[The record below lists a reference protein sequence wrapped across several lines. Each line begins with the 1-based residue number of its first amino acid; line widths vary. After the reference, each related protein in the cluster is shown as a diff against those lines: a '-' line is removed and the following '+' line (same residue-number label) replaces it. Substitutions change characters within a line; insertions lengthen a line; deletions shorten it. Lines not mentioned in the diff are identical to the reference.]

1 MTNLLRRVFERV
13 LGSIGV
19 VLGAVTVIFLVLNW
33 LPGDLATLVAGSDAS
48 AETIE
53 HVRAKLGVDQS
64 LGHRYCKYM
73 VGLAHGDLGR
83 SYMTEEPVAE
93 RLRAQLP
100 ATLQL
105 TLAASLL
112 AVGLGVGLGVLCAL
126 HRGSWLDQ
134 AIQAGSSLLV
144 SMPSF
149 WLGILLIL
157 LFSVRLRW
165 LPVLGDGGVRA
176 TVLPVF
182 CLGLVVS
189 VPLLRLVRDSML
201 DGLHEPYV
209 TTLRAK
215 GLGERRIFF
224 VHVLRNALTGAVT
237 LLGVLM
243 GELLSGAVIVET
255 LFARQGLGRTAV
267 EAISHKDMPLVQG
280 AILVLSLGYVFVNL
294 LVDMSYALIDPR
306 TRLSSAKGLR

>member
-1 MTNLLRRVFERV
+1 MTRRIFQRV

-19 VLGAVTVIFLVLNW
+19 VFGAVSLIFLVLNW
-33 LPGDLATLVAGSDAS
+33 LPGDLATLVAGGDAS
-48 AETIE
+48 AETIA
-53 HVRAKLGVDQS
+53 HVRAKLGVEQS
-64 LGHRYCKYM
+64 LAHRYCKYM
-73 VGLAHGDLGR
+73 AGLAHGDLGR
-83 SYMTEEPVAE
+83 SYTTEEPVAE

-105 TLAASLL
+105 TLAASFL
-112 AVGLGVGLGVLCAL
+112 AVALGVGLGVLSAL
-126 HRGSWLDQ
+126 HQGSWLDQ
-134 AIQAGSSLLV
+134 AIQAGSAFLV

-165 LPVLGDGGVRA
+165 LPVLGDGGLA
-176 TVLPVF
+176 ASVLPVS

-201 DGLHEPYV
+201 EGLNEPYV
-209 TTLRAK
+209 MTLRAK

-224 VHVLRNALTGAVT
+224 VHVLRNALTSTVT

-267 EAISHKDMPLVQG
+267 EAISRKDIPLVQG
-280 AILVLSLGYVFVNL
+280 AILVLSLAYVVVNL
-294 LVDMSYALIDPR
+294 LVDVAYALIDPR
-306 TRLSSAKGLR
+306 ARVSAAKGPR